1 VEERLMASRRDSGI
15 SKLECL
21 IQFDE
26 VTYWLSRT
34 RDLIS
39 SAETYSY
46 PAFQESFRELR
57 REARKSEFALVVALY
72 KFERAM
78 NSLGSV
84 LKGERWD
91 AHGWSFNPLRLPVCV
106 LRGYPCER
114 PHKVIFH
121 RDLGLSLHGQNHGRY
136 HGHLISIL

>member
-1 VEERLMASRRDSGI
+1 VEAGLMASRRDGGI
-15 SKLECL
+15 GKLECL

-46 PAFQESFRELR
+46 SAFQESFRELR
-57 REARKSEFALVVALY
+57 REARKSEFALVVVLY

-78 NSLGSV
+78 KREASANQQ
-84 LKGERWD
+84 R
-91 AHGWSFNPLRLPVCV
+91 
-106 LRGYPCER
+106 
-114 PHKVIFH
+114 
-121 RDLGLSLHGQNHGRY
+121 Q
-136 HGHLISIL
+136 